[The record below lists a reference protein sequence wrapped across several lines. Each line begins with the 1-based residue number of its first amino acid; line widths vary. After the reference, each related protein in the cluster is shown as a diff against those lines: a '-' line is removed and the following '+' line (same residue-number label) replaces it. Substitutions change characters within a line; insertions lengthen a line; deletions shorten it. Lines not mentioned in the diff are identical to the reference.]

1 MIEIYH
7 AVKKN
12 TRKPITKSILNYFI
26 RDLISRKP
34 YDILTLIKV
43 SALCSGTSE
52 KYVHSLKLP
61 LKDLK
66 NKAKEILTYP
76 NKKLK
81 KMEDKLYEIIK
92 IGEARKRVL
101 VNLKEWEDDI
111 NAADPGSALVS
122 VENNVDLETCP
133 KDFKFIQDYINTVI
147 SINVTP
153 EPVTFCSCKEDCYNT
168 RDDCC
173 PNDSEGRFSYNRY
186 KRLVLQPGY
195 PIFECNDKC
204 SCPKTCTNRIVQ
216 HGQKVS
222 LLLLFISIYLNSYFT
237 KKKIEMNF

>member
-12 TRKPITKSILNYFI
+12 SRRITKTILNYFI

-43 SALCSGTSE
+43 CALCSGTSD

-66 NKAKEILTYP
+66 NKAKELLTYST
-76 NKKLK
+76 KKLK
-81 KMEDKLYEIIK
+81 KVEDKLFEIVK
-92 IGEARKRVL
+92 VGEARKRVL
-101 VNLKEWEDDI
+101 INLKEWEDHI
-111 NAADPGSALVS
+111 NAGDPGSALVS
-122 VENNVDLETCP
+122 VENNVDLEKCP
-133 KDFKFIQDYINTVI
+133 KDFKFIQDYINTI
-147 SINVTP
+147 TSINVTP

-168 RDDCC
+168 RSDCC
-173 PNDSEGRFSYNRY
+173 PNDSDGRFAYSRY
-186 KRLVLQPGY
+186 KRLILEPGY

-222 LLLLFISIYLNSYFT
+222 FLKIIIIYFNLFELIFY
-237 KKKIEMNF
+237 K

>member
-12 TRKPITKSILNYFI
+12 TKRISKSILNYFI

-43 SALCSGTSE
+43 CALCSGTSE

-66 NKAKEILTYP
+66 NKAKELLTYST
-76 NKKLK
+76 KKLK
-81 KMEDKLYEIIK
+81 KLEDKLFEIIK
-92 IGEARKRVL
+92 VGEARKRVL
-101 VNLKEWEDDI
+101 INLKEWEDDI
-111 NAADPGSALVS
+111 NAGDPGSALVS
-122 VENNVDLETCP
+122 VENNVDLEKCP
-133 KDFKFIQDYINTVI
+133 KDFKFIQDYINTI
-147 SINVTP
+147 TSINVTP
-153 EPVTFCSCKEDCYNT
+153 EPVTFCSCKEDCYRT
-168 RDDCC
+168 RNDCC
-173 PNDSEGRFSYNRY
+173 PNDSDGRFAYNRY
-186 KRLVLQPGY
+186 KRLILEPGY

-216 HGQKVS
+216 HGQKVC
-222 LLLLFISIYLNSYFT
+222 FF
-237 KKKIEMNF
+237 